1 MVKCTKFVL
10 RLVQF
15 NDLLFAFCS
24 SFLDLCDLLS
34 GRPFRE
40 EKTVL
45 SDGDLLKLRIF
56 GLNYVLRGCKRF
68 LNRIVPEDLVS
79 SSNLEVTFIHKNL
92 CLKNGFKVHPVDQ
105 VKMAFEGVRLYKRE
119 NAPPL
124 ATT

>member
-1 MVKCTKFVL
+1 M
-10 RLVQF
+10 
-15 NDLLFAFCS
+15 
-24 SFLDLCDLLS
+24 
-34 GRPFRE
+34 
-40 EKTVL
+40 L

-56 GLNYVLRGCKRF
+56 GLNYVIQGCKRF

-92 CLKNGFKVHPVDQ
+92 CLKNGIKVHPVDQ

-124 ATT
+124 ATTQMPITATSKK